1 MNKLSGFFE
10 LREMNLPCVPWKEY
24 HTGDTLDDHFL
35 WSIRCAKFRG
45 NDLDLPRLI
54 GAEASKAT
62 AFANRLCR
70 QISGMVIYYPYFIA
84 EKSGTLCVSRDKVVI
99 EAVHDDLWNMVK
111 MGTQDVTI
119 IINDNEI
126 KNAEIIGNTSLLSE
140 LELKEIL
147 SYIPKIRKRFRD
159 ELFAKDILLEWS
171 FAKNCGKD
179 KMPIGERY
187 LVFFEIRSI

>member
-10 LREMNLPCVPWKEY
+10 LRKMNLPCVTWKEY

-35 WSIRCAKFRG
+35 WSIRCAKFRE

-54 GAEASKAT
+54 GAEADKAI
-62 AFANRLCR
+62 AFANRLR
-70 QISGMVIYYPYFIA
+70 HQINGMVIYYPYFIA

-119 IINDNEI
+119 IIDEEE
-126 KNAEIIGNTSLLSE
+126 KNTETIGDKNLLSGAE
-140 LELKEIL
+140 LEEIL
-147 SYIPKIRKRFRD
+147 SHVSKIRKRFRD
-159 ELFAKDILLEWS
+159 ELFTKDILLEWS
-171 FAKNCGKD
+171 FARNCGKE
-179 KMPIGERY
+179 KIPIGERY
-187 LVFFEIRSI
+187 LVFYEIRSI